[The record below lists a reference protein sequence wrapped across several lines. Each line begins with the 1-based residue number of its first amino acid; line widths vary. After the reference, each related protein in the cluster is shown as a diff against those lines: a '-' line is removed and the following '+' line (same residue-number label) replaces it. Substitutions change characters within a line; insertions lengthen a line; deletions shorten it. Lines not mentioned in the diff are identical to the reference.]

1 MIISGPEKAGA
12 GVTLDSLT
20 NNATKRRRSAA
31 VVSVIA
37 GLALVLS
44 SLVIGFTGTAGA
56 VDAGAPAPTSNITIT
71 QQNEPDTWFCLPGW
85 MVLTRDIVNTSGYF
99 ELVVRASVKPCAPIE
114 AKAAIY
120 GMPGNGVAWP
130 QTLSEV
136 KDFTISQA
144 GVTRIRFT
152 KTCDPAQFDVLTG
165 ETPQTVS
172 PTGPW
177 HGPLLFPFDLETSF
191 QHWGCPGGTSSTST
205 TSPCENYAA
214 RQLAVLPT
222 SVAAGGTVTVSGL
235 GTPGTTLLVWVAG
248 PTGAAP
254 GPDPVTVL
262 VPESGQWSTS
272 FTISQ
277 YAQPDTWTANAQA
290 SDCEAVTSVSFA
302 VTGNTGPGPTNPSN
316 PTGPSI
322 EGGNGGGPGVN
333 VGGITAERELPSGA
347 VLNAGVE
354 NAGGAAGATGAVKD
368 AKLAWTG
375 SNVRIPLTIG
385 ATLLMVGVLIVLRQ
399 RRNHA
404 SA

>member
-1 MIISGPEKAGA
+1 MF
-12 GVTLDSLT
+12 
-20 NNATKRRRSAA
+20 SAPWSS
-31 VVSVIA
+31 VSPA
-37 GLALVLS
+37 PPAPLS
-44 SLVIGFTGTAGA
+44 
-56 VDAGAPAPTSNITIT
+56 AGAPAPTSNITIT

-99 ELVVRASVKPCAPIE
+99 ELVVRASVKPCSPIE

-130 QTLSEV
+130 QTLTEV

-152 KTCDPAQFDVLTG
+152 Q
-165 ETPQTVS
+165 
-172 PTGPW
+172 
-177 HGPLLFPFDLETSF
+177 DLRS
-191 QHWGCPGGTSSTST
+191 QPSSTFSRVRHHRPSARPAHGTARCCSHST
-205 TSPCENYAA
+205 WRPLSSTGVAPVGRHRHRPPA
-214 RQLAVLPT
+214 RVRTTPPASLAVLPT

-235 GTPGTTLLVWVAG
+235 GTPGTSLLVWVAG
-248 PTGAAP
+248 PAGAAP
-254 GPDPVTVL
+254 GPEPVTVL

-290 SDCEAVTSVSFA
+290 SDCEAVTSVSFT

-316 PTGPSI
+316 PSKPSV
-322 EGGNGGGPGVN
+322 EGGSVGNPSVN
-333 VGGITAERELPSGA
+333 VGGITAERELSGGA
-347 VLNAGVE
+347 VLNAGLE
-354 NAGGAAGATGAVKD
+354 NSDGTGANATGQVKE

-385 ATLLMVGVLIVLRQ
+385 ATLLMVGVLILLRQ
-399 RRNHA
+399 RRDHA
-404 SA
+404 PA